1 MRKTEKD
8 KKQSK
13 KVTERRAKSKERIIL
28 ENVPV
33 ESQAWIKQPVTF
45 SMLNGNFSKMQVVCM
60 SEIMYSLQDRVNAVL
75 AHYEKD
81 RQQSLPLF
89 EKGDLLNFKI
99 PLKDINIPP
108 DRYDILES
116 SATELVSKHITQ
128 FVKGST
134 PEDDHVR
141 FVNIFHSISIPARTT
156 KSDATHAYRSC
167 IEFELL
173 GDDLQCVF
181 DLCQYNTYLRS
192 VLSECHS
199 RYSARLY
206 IFMTVYRS
214 FGRWEPDYRKL
225 RVMLGV
231 DEVKRSG
238 DGLVSMDKENIETI
252 CFPAFSNFKQKVLDV
267 AEKELKQMAKENKI
281 DCYFDYEPVYKR
293 KDQKTGSPE
302 KIRFTIHTTALGA
315 LRDEQTEKYN
325 DWIEVESMLRNDLGL
340 ETSDIRKMKAMAV
353 KTDDMKAFGEKIREL
368 ISYMAS
374 LKDKIENPKAY
385 AITVL
390 KTWLN
395 DRTSANPASADI
407 RQITA
412 PRMSDDASAP
422 PADAPSAG
430 QPTDTA
436 PAEVVGETP
445 TGILAE
451 PTYTVLPPAEWWQ
464 MLSDCK
470 AAFGDRGL
478 WAVLSLMEYV
488 GHDDMLLKVAM
499 PTKQHIDIMESDADL
514 DAFFAIM
521 RKHFGEN
528 TDLEY
533 HLIK

>member
-1 MRKTEKD
+1 MRTIEKD

-81 RQQSLPLF
+81 RQQSLLLF
-89 EKGDLLNFKI
+89 EKGDLLHFKI
-99 PLKDINIPP
+99 PLKDINVPP
-108 DRYDILES
+108 DRYDVLES

-128 FVKGST
+128 FVKGSS

-156 KSDATHAYRSC
+156 KSDATHAYRSY

-340 ETSDIRKMKAMAV
+340 ETSDIRKLKAMAV

-368 ISYMAS
+368 IGYMAS
-374 LKDKIENPKAY
+374 SKDKIENPKAY

-395 DRTSANPASADI
+395 DRTSANSASADI

-412 PRMSDDASAP
+412 PGMAEADGKSGTSDVATDETAREKE
-422 PADAPSAG
+422 PSW
-430 QPTDTA
+430 
-436 PAEVVGETP
+436 TP
-445 TGILAE
+445 T
-451 PTYTVLPPAEWWQ
+451 PREWT
-464 MLSDCK
+464 SFRKDCIES
-470 AAFGDRGL
+470 FGDDMFR
-478 WAVLSLMEYV
+478 EYLQYMDFADKD
-488 GHDDMLLKVAM
+488 GDRLTIYM
-499 PTKQHIDIMESDADL
+499 PTRALVERFEASDIFDDC
-514 DAFFAIM
+514 FAM
-521 RKHFGEN
+521 LRKHFGPDVELYYN
-528 TDLEY
+528 TP
-533 HLIK
+533 IIS